1 MINYDE
7 FRALRDEARDELREY
22 IRSRTLDTS
31 RRGESVR
38 MAHAIYLDMHGHI
51 AVPKMNHRM
60 RAATYRFMWQ
70 QAYRQQ
76 RKRDAGMRKMIDN
89 FSVRVLPDIV
99 KFITRDPK
107 SYDLT

>member
-7 FRALRDEARDELREY
+7 FRAIRDQARDQLREY

-38 MAHAIYLDMHGHI
+38 MAREIYLDMHGHI
-51 AVPKMNHRM
+51 APFKDRAM
-60 RAATYRFMWQ
+60 RQTQHRFMWQ
-70 QAYRQQ
+70 EAYRQQ

-89 FSVRVLPDIV
+89 FGVRVLPDII

-107 SYDLT
+107 L